1 MLKSILERFPLILIF
16 TSYMIGIIL
25 DKYCAITLGY
35 WWVIL
40 FVIFFIELSLPERFK
55 SFLTVMLILL
65 LLGGMNHSKKV
76 EIPQNHL
83 SNIIVDDKPD
93 SIRAMVEQS
102 ERRSNGSLKVRL
114 KKLQVKR
121 EKWLPYKGKLLLTV
135 KDSDKNFMYGDL
147 VEFRAKI
154 YQPAEKRNPGEF
166 DYKKYLLNHGIYA
179 VAYLKQVDIPTIVG
193 KAGFPVR
200 RFANKVKVKIQE
212 LIDRSMT
219 GEQNAILKALI
230 VGVRGEISDETRQA
244 FVDSGIIHV
253 LAVSGLHVGYVT
265 LVFLVIFG
273 FFRFPRK
280 IKMILTIIV
289 LCFYALMVDLR
300 PSVTRAVIM
309 ASLVLISQG
318 WEKRVNIYNT
328 LAAAALIQTIIDP
341 LQIFDM
347 GFQLSFIAVFS
358 IVYIYKRIE
367 KLLPERF
374 NPDLIQ
380 NVILKRG
387 IQLFLVSL
395 SALLGT
401 LPITVFYFYRVPLIS
416 LIANL
421 FVIPLVGLIGALGF
435 AQVILGFIWGG
446 INLAYGEVQMILI
459 GVLRWMIK
467 IASQFPFAYL
477 QVAGISTIGLFIWY
491 ALLFGVLN
499 FDKNR
504 VRIATIVGVLLLM
517 NIWVWGKVV
526 EKHELQITFF
536 NVGQGDAA
544 LVEFPSGKKMLVDT
558 GDRTFRR
565 DYGKLVI
572 APYLK
577 RNCISHVDIMALSHP
592 HNDHIGGA
600 PYLLRNFSFGEIW
613 ETDLKA
619 RSGTYHRIHF
629 LADSLGIPIRKLY
642 AGDYLAVDKFT
653 KIYVVHP
660 SPSFLATKP
669 KGYNDYSTTFK
680 LTHDDI
686 DVLFTGDVEDIAEN
700 YIALWGDFLASEV
713 LKVPHH
719 GSRTS
724 STFPFIK
731 YVQPEYALISVGQR
745 NKFNHPSMVTITKY
759 DSLKT
764 KIHRTDLNGAF
775 VIKSDGKRVKICS
788 W

>member
-1 MLKSILERFPLILIF
+1 MIKNVLERFPLVLIF
-16 TSYMIGIIL
+16 VSYMIGIML
-25 DKYCAITLGY
+25 DKYCVIQFLY

-40 FVIFFIELSLPERFK
+40 IIIFFIEVSLPERFK
-55 SFLTVMLILL
+55 SFLNIALL
-65 LLGGMNHSKKV
+65 LIILGGMNHSKRV

-83 SNIIVDDKPD
+83 SNVVVDDKPD

-102 ERRSNGSLKVRL
+102 EQRSDGSLKIKIKR
-114 KKLQVKR
+114 LQVKR
-121 EKWLPYKGKLLLTV
+121 GKWLSCKGKLLLTV

-147 VEFRAKI
+147 VKFKARV
-154 YQPAEKRNPGEF
+154 YRPSGRRNPGEF
-166 DYKKYLLNHGIYA
+166 DYKKYLSNHGIYDI
-179 VAYLKQVDIPTIVG
+179 AYLKRDDAPTIIG
-193 KAGFPVR
+193 TSGFPIR
-200 RFANKVKVKIQE
+200 RFANIVKIKIQE
-212 LIDRSMT
+212 LIDQSMT

-230 VGVRGEISDETRQA
+230 VGVRGEISDETQQA

-273 FFRFPRK
+273 LLRFPRR
-280 IKMILTIIV
+280 IKMVFTV
-289 LCFYALMVDLR
+289 LALIFYALIVDLR

-347 GFQLSFIAVFS
+347 GFQLSFTAVFS
-358 IVYIYKRIE
+358 IVYIYGRLIN
-367 KLLPERF
+367 LLPERF
-374 NPDLIQ
+374 NPAQIQ
-380 NVILKRG
+380 NFILKRAT
-387 IQLFLVSL
+387 QLFLVSL

-401 LPITVFYFYRVPLIS
+401 LPITVFYFYRIPLIS

-421 FVIPLVGLIGALGF
+421 FAIPLVGLIGALGF
-435 AQVILGFIWGG
+435 AQVILGFIWNG
-446 INLAYGEVQMILI
+446 INLAFGEVQMILI
-459 GVLRWMIK
+459 GLLRGMIK
-467 IASQFPFAYL
+467 VASQFPFAYL
-477 QVAGISTIGLFIWY
+477 NVAGISIIGLFIWY
-491 ALLFGVLN
+491 VVLFGILN
-499 FDKNR
+499 SDKKR
-504 VRIATIVGVLLLM
+504 VRAVTIVGVLVLM
-517 NIWVWGKVV
+517 NVWIWGKVL
-526 EKHELQITFF
+526 EKPELRITFF
-536 NVGQGDAA
+536 DVGQGDAA

-558 GDRTFRR
+558 GDKTYRR

-572 APYLK
+572 APYFK
-577 RNCISHVDIMALSHP
+577 RNRIDHVDIMELSHP

-619 RSGTYHRIHF
+619 HSRAYRQIHF
-629 LADSLGIPIRKLY
+629 LADSLGIPIKKLY
-642 AGDYLAVDKFT
+642 AGDYFAIDRFT

-680 LTHDDI
+680 LTHGDI

-700 YIALWGDFLASEV
+700 YIDQWGDFLASEV

-719 GSRTS
+719 GSITS
-724 STFPFIK
+724 STLPFIE
-731 YVQPEYALISVGQR
+731 YVHPEYVLISVGQR
-745 NKFNHPSMVTITKY
+745 NKFNHPSMVTIAKY
-759 DSLKT
+759 DSLKV
-764 KIHRTDLNGAF
+764 KIHRTDLSGAF
-775 VIKSDGKRVKICS
+775 VIKSDGKRVRVCS